1 MIVLLKKLKAFLR
14 LTLGKRLVSN
24 NTLLAKAVIYRFF
37 SVIATF
43 LITFAMTGNTQIS
56 LSISAF
62 DLIGKTILYYIYDVA
77 WNNVRKK
84 L

>member
-1 MIVLLKKLKAFLR
+1 MNTMLNQITTFLQTTIGTR
-14 LTLGKRLVSN
+14 WMSN
-24 NTLLAKAVIYRFF
+24 NTLLAKAVLYRVF

-43 LITFAMTGNTQIS
+43 LITFAFTGDSQIS
-56 LSISAF
+56 LGISAF